1 VTKKISSITT
11 YFISIFLFGFLLLPT
26 ITNAADPL
34 PSLKNV
40 GQGTID
46 PLPPLP
52 PIQNQTTPNEEKEA
66 SGEDTL
72 SGDLPPL
79 PDLAN
84 TAGTK
89 ASSNFPTSPGA
100 AGTGGFFDSS
110 PNNNSPSNTL
120 SATTRVCN
128 NGTCQ
133 YQMLAPIPG
142 LLGDP
147 SGKYIVTQDSK
158 SLCSLLNQWFRIGIA
173 LAGMLAVVMIVLGG
187 FQYATTDSLF
197 DKSEGKEKIQS
208 ALWGLILALT
218 TWLVLST
225 INPAL
230 TKCEIVAKVTNLQK
244 IEPTLSE
251 SLAGA
256 WSSVKSAAGNTLKS
270 IEIAN
275 KQSIIDAAYNRV
287 LDQWTEEDRAA
298 LNGDDAAAKKAAED
312 KWASIQSELDD
323 LGIKYA
329 SQIADRNATAGPA
342 NQRVLDTISSGYTC
356 KSQKGTNCYLEAV
369 KAGDAASVNY
379 NTSYQSPDY
388 VVNGRPIGKNIGGDA
403 RMPLPGEMVDM
414 YTNAGY
420 VYTDP
425 SIAQVDDPYHSVIVT
440 SIDPTTGKALVWD
453 WGQGLTRSGLRSV
466 TFNTTNPNTKEY
478 IGRIYKPSSK

>member
-120 SATTRVCN
+120 SATTLVCN

-275 KQSIIDAAYNRV
+275 KQSIIDADYNRV

-356 KSQKGTNCYLEAV
+356 HKGDCSTSANQLATDSGVQYNSV
-369 KAGDAASVNY
+369 YQSDKYQAGLGTLGTFGRKGSEEMPKPGDMVDVYTGGAAASGYPFHAVILDHY
-379 NTSYQSPDY
+379 DEY
-388 VVNGRPIGKNIGGDA
+388 G
-403 RMPLPGEMVDM
+403 
-414 YTNAGY
+414 NAW
-420 VYTDP
+420 
-425 SIAQVDDPYHSVIVT
+425 
-440 SIDPTTGKALVWD
+440 VWD
-453 WGQGLTRSGLRSV
+453 WDQGTSRNRQNAGDLRKM
-466 TFNTTNPNTKEY
+466 TFTFD
-478 IGRIYKPSSK
+478 SSKSTQEGFVGRVYEGTIVR